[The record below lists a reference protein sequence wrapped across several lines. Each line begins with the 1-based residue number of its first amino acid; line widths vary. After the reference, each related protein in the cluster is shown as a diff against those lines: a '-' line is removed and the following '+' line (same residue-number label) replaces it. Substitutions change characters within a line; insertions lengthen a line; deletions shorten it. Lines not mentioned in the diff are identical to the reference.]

1 MSDER
6 GGAHAAPGL
15 PVDGADRAGSGGGGE
30 PGLPDAVVGADVVVR
45 ADVVDRA
52 ISVAELE
59 AVVPTDADGAV
70 VTFAGVVRDHDG
82 GKGVHAL
89 GYEAHPTAA
98 AVIARVAG
106 AIAGEHPGV
115 RIGVLH
121 RVGDL
126 VVGDV
131 ALAAVVASPHR
142 AEAFAA
148 CSALVDRVKDEV
160 PIWKHQRF
168 TDGTDE
174 WVAAL

>member
-15 PVDGADRAGSGGGGE
+15 P
-30 PGLPDAVVGADVVVR
+30 AVVVADVVTR
-45 ADVVDRA
+45 S
-52 ISVAELE
+52 ITIAELE
-59 AVVPTDADGAV
+59 AVVATDADGAV

-82 GKGVHAL
+82 GKGVDAL

-98 AVIARVAG
+98 EVIARVAG
-106 AIAGEHPGV
+106 VIAAEHPGV

-142 AEAFAA
+142 SEAFAA
-148 CSALVDRVKDEV
+148 CSALVDIVKDEV

-168 TDGTDE
+168 ADGTDE
-174 WVAAL
+174 WVASL